1 MERENL
7 REKWNIRELPFLG
20 RAWMK
25 ELNSRLKNG
34 EDMEENDLGFTLN
47 PDPGMLRG
55 NLLAF
60 SIGENGKPVDTSLSR
75 FRRSKKNLRKR
86 QLGDA
91 KEESKEEKEEDES
104 NQNAVA
110 FDPDS
115 LEVHIQGMPYEVTED
130 DVRKF
135 FEGCGTIQEVR
146 LSR

>member
-1 MERENL
+1 MERENS
-7 REKWNIRELPFLG
+7 REKWNIRELLFLG
-20 RAWMK
+20 RALMEK
-25 ELNSRLKNG
+25 FNSRLKNG
-34 EDMEENDLGFTLN
+34 EDLEENDLGFTLN
-47 PDPGMLRG
+47 PDPGVLRG

-86 QLGDA
+86 QLG
-91 KEESKEEKEEDES
+91 ESKEDNKEEEEEKETGQKATS
-104 NQNAVA
+104 V
-110 FDPDS
+110 DPDS